1 MKSRRSSQRSQLG
14 VALFASLMILL
25 VLSVLGIAAMRM
37 LSSQAQV
44 ASGSLG
50 AEISYSVGAS
60 AINMAI
66 NNAESDL
73 DARVYLPRVGEAPKV
88 RCLGA
93 SSTSMPDCSGG
104 VSATADARG
113 ISQAAV
119 TISTIDTDADT
130 AAQAQ
135 ARLAERVRR
144 FGSMP
149 GAVVEYFTFESA
161 GEVSA
166 LDISTTQV
174 QETFF
179 PHL

>member
-1 MKSRRSSQRSQLG
+1 MKNIRSSQNHQLG

-37 LSSQAQV
+37 MSSQAQV

-50 AEISYSVGAS
+50 AEISYSVGS
-60 AINMAI
+60 TAINMAI
-66 NNAESDL
+66 NNGEQDL
-73 DARVYLPRVGEAPKV
+73 DTRTILPRVGEAPKV
-88 RCLGA
+88 RCLHQ
-93 SSTSMPDCSGG
+93 SGTQMMSCHSNRVADTRG
-104 VSATADARG
+104 VSKGR
-113 ISQAAV
+113 V
-119 TISTIDTDADT
+119 TVSTIDTDTDT

-149 GAVVEYFTFESA
+149 GAVVEYFTFESD
-161 GEVSA
+161 GEVQA
-166 LDISTTQV
+166 LEVSTTQV